1 MLTIHQLEKRDQ
13 NILLFPPFDLKM
25 HKGETVAIHCNNELG
40 HKLIQIIIGEIPS
53 SSGEVRFQDSYM
65 NRQVFFQH
73 IGLSLQSDAL
83 YDRLSPKEYLSFFQK
98 LYDVQIN
105 VDEMLEKIG
114 LIDKKHIRSD
124 KLSFSEKKR
133 LHFGRTLLHNPNLI
147 IMEDPAQ
154 NLDIESTMILHRLI
168 TYLEEQGKAILITTA
183 NMENAISLTN
193 QVYRLDDSGLKKLN
207 ITDAVEESVND
218 DDNRESINEKEMDN
232 EEAIQDESLPETS
245 MQIRFDKIPA
255 KVEEKI
261 ILFDPTE
268 IDYIESNNGVSN
280 LNVKGEIFP
289 CALTLQALHERLQP
303 FGFFRCHRSY
313 IVNLQKVREV
323 ITWTRNSYSLVLD
336 DQKKSSIPLSKGK
349 LDELK
354 DIIGI

>member
-13 NILLFPPFDLKM
+13 NTLLFPPFDLEVN
-25 HKGETVAIHCNNELG
+25 KGETTAIHCNSELG
-40 HKLIQIIIGEIPS
+40 IKLIQIVIGEIPS
-53 SSGEVRFQDSYM
+53 SNGEVRFQQSYID
-65 NRQVFFQH
+65 RQQFFQH
-73 IGLSLQSDAL
+73 IGLSLQSDAI
-83 YDRLSPKEYLSFFQK
+83 YERLSPKEHLTFFK
-98 LYDVQIN
+98 NLYDVK
-105 VDEMLEKIG
+105 VDIDEILERVG
-114 LIDKKHIRSD
+114 LIDKKHTRSD

-133 LHFGRTLLHNPNLI
+133 LHFGRTILHNPDVI

-154 NLDIESTMILHRLI
+154 NLDIESTMILYRLI
-168 TYLEEQGKAILITTA
+168 ASLESQGKTILITTS
-183 NMENAISLTN
+183 NIENAISLTN
-193 QVYRLDDSGLKKLN
+193 HVYRLDDSGLKQL
-207 ITDAVEESVND
+207 DVADE
-218 DDNRESINEKEMDN
+218 N
-232 EEAIQDESLPETS
+232 EEPVNEGKNEEMIQEEPVPETS

-255 KVEEKI
+255 KVEDKI

-268 IDYIESNNGVSN
+268 IDYIESISGVSN
-280 LNVKGEIFP
+280 LNAQGEVFP
-289 CALTLQALHERLQP
+289 CSLTLQALHDRLQP

>member
-13 NILLFPPFDLKM
+13 NTLLFPPFDLEVN
-25 HKGETVAIHCNNELG
+25 KGETTAIHCNSELG
-40 HKLIQIIIGEIPS
+40 IKLIQIVIGEIPS
-53 SSGEVRFQDSYM
+53 SNGEVRFQQSYID
-65 NRQVFFQH
+65 RQLFFQH
-73 IGLSLQSDAL
+73 IGLSLQSDAI
-83 YDRLSPKEYLSFFQK
+83 YERLSPKEHLTFFK
-98 LYDVQIN
+98 NLYDVK
-105 VDEMLEKIG
+105 VDIDEILERVG
-114 LIDKKHIRSD
+114 LIDKKHTRSD

-133 LHFGRTLLHNPNLI
+133 LHFGRTILHNPDVI

-154 NLDIESTMILHRLI
+154 NLDIESTMILYRLI
-168 TYLEEQGKAILITTA
+168 ASLESQGKTILITTS
-183 NMENAISLTN
+183 NIENAISLTN
-193 QVYRLDDSGLKKLN
+193 HVYRLDDSGLKQL
-207 ITDAVEESVND
+207 DVADE
-218 DDNRESINEKEMDN
+218 N
-232 EEAIQDESLPETS
+232 EEPVNEGKNEEMIQEEPVPETS

-255 KVEEKI
+255 KVEDKI

-268 IDYIESNNGVSN
+268 IDYIESSSGVSN
-280 LNVKGEIFP
+280 LNAQGEVFP
-289 CALTLQALHERLQP
+289 CSLTLQALYDRLQP

-354 DIIGI
+354 GIIGI

>member
-13 NILLFPPFDLKM
+13 NTLLFPPFDLEVN
-25 HKGETVAIHCNNELG
+25 KGETTAIHCNSELG
-40 HKLIQIIIGEIPS
+40 IKLIQIVIGEIPS
-53 SSGEVRFQDSYM
+53 SNGEVRFQQSYID
-65 NRQVFFQH
+65 RQLFFQH
-73 IGLSLQSDAL
+73 IGLSLQSDAI
-83 YDRLSPKEYLSFFQK
+83 YERLSPKEHLTFFK
-98 LYDVQIN
+98 NLYDVK
-105 VDEMLEKIG
+105 VDIDEILERVG
-114 LIDKKHIRSD
+114 LIDKKHTRSD

-133 LHFGRTLLHNPNLI
+133 LHFGRTILHNPDVI

-154 NLDIESTMILHRLI
+154 NLDIESTMILYRLI
-168 TYLEEQGKAILITTA
+168 ASLESQGKTILITTS
-183 NMENAISLTN
+183 NIENAISLTN
-193 QVYRLDDSGLKKLN
+193 HVYRLDDSGLKQL
-207 ITDAVEESVND
+207 DVADE
-218 DDNRESINEKEMDN
+218 N
-232 EEAIQDESLPETS
+232 EEPVNEGKNEEMIQEEPVPETS

-255 KVEEKI
+255 KVEDKI

-268 IDYIESNNGVSN
+268 IDYIESSSGVSN
-280 LNVKGEIFP
+280 LNAQGEVFP
-289 CALTLQALHERLQP
+289 CSLTLQTLHDRLQP

>member
-13 NILLFPPFDLKM
+13 NTLLFPPFDLEVN
-25 HKGETVAIHCNNELG
+25 KGETTAIHCNSELG
-40 HKLIQIIIGEIPS
+40 IKLIQIVIGEIPS
-53 SSGEVRFQDSYM
+53 SNGEVRFQQSYID
-65 NRQVFFQH
+65 RQLFFQH
-73 IGLSLQSDAL
+73 IGLSLQSDAI
-83 YDRLSPKEYLSFFQK
+83 YERLSPKEHLTFFK
-98 LYDVQIN
+98 NLYDVK
-105 VDEMLEKIG
+105 VDIDEILERIG
-114 LIDKKHIRSD
+114 LIDKKHTRSD
-124 KLSFSEKKR
+124 KLSFSEGKR
-133 LHFGRTLLHNPNLI
+133 LHFGRMILHNPDFI

-168 TYLEEQGKAILITTA
+168 ASLEGQGKTILITTA
-183 NMENAISLTN
+183 NLENAISLTN
-193 QVYRLDDSGLKKLN
+193 HVYHLDVSGLKQLDV
-207 ITDAVEESVND
+207 TDE
-218 DDNRESINEKEMDN
+218 N
-232 EEAIQDESLPETS
+232 EEPVKIDEIEDEEMIKVEPSPETS

-255 KVEEKI
+255 KVEDKI

-268 IDYIESNNGVSN
+268 IDYIESNSGISN
-280 LNVKGEIFP
+280 LNVNGETFP
-289 CALTLQALHERLQP
+289 CSLTLQALYDRLQP

-354 DIIGI
+354 GIIGI